1 MAGMAKALKVGRIEA
16 GPALGY
22 GLFVIH
28 MIRAF
33 TAADTDRASAQVL
46 KSQPLPG
53 AVVTTLGGRAAQTP
67 SLHR

>member
-1 MAGMAKALKVGRIEA
+1 MAKALKIGRIEA

-22 GLFVIH
+22 GPD
-28 MIRAF
+28 MIDMLRAF

-46 KSQPLPG
+46 KSQALPG

-67 SLHR
+67 SRHR